1 MNKVVLGSSTD
12 DQPFTDVTILIT
24 LCPVGDLR
32 RDDAPHVSKITKMH
46 SSC

>member
-1 MNKVVLGSSTD
+1 MMNKVVLGSTD

-24 LCPVGDLR
+24 LRPVGDLR